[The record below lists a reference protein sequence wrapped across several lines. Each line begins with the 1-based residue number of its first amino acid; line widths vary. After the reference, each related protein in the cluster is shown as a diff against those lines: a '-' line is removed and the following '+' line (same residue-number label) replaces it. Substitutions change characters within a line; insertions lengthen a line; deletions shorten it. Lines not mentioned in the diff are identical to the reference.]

1 MEVQAFSSLISSIIY
16 EPIGWEDVETSI
28 KGYRSW
34 AVNIQPPP
42 RNQYPT
48 MDSVIHAIDD
58 EVKKALTALDQ
69 GQTKGILRRNNSHIA
84 TFHESTYILSKS
96 NFPQ

>member
-48 MDSVIHAIDD
+48 IDD